1 MNRPPDNYYER
12 GMALLERQDFRGA
25 IAQFDSA
32 IKLGL
37 GDLAAVHV
45 GRGEALTRLGEYEAA
60 EQSINLALRA
70 QPYLAAAFLARGVLR
85 RMQNQRDKAIA
96 DLTTAIHIEPDF
108 DEAWFARAQCFE
120 ETRRFSEAEADYTRA
135 LEFNPGLLGAWEA
148 RGRLRARRL
157 DFDGAVADLS
167 HYLRSGGG
175 KLHDNHSETQGYLL
189 ILRAWRLLWRIVG
202 FWRRAVN

>member
-1 MNRPPDNYYER
+1 MNPPPDNYYER
-12 GMALLERQDFRGA
+12 GLALLDARDYAGA
-25 IAQFDSA
+25 IAAFDSA

-45 GRGEALTRLGEYEAA
+45 GRGEALTRLGKYEAA
-60 EQSINLALRA
+60 EQSIHRALHA
-70 QPYLAAAFLARGVLR
+70 QPYMPAAFLARGVLR
-85 RMQNQRDKAIA
+85 RMQNQRDNAIA
-96 DLTTAIHIEPDF
+96 DLTTAIHIEPDL

-135 LEFNPGLLGAWEA
+135 LELNPGLLAAWEA

-202 FWRRAVN
+202 FWRRKS

>member
-1 MNRPPDNYYER
+1 MNPPPDNYYER
-12 GMALLERQDFRGA
+12 GLALLDAHDYAGA
-25 IAQFDSA
+25 IAAFDSA

-45 GRGEALTRLGEYEAA
+45 GRGEALTLLGEYEAA
-60 EQSINLALRA
+60 EQSISRALHA
-70 QPYLAAAFLARGVLR
+70 QPYLAGAFLARGKLR
-85 RMQNQRDKAIA
+85 QLQDQHDKAIA

-108 DEAWFARAQCFE
+108 DDAYFARAQCCE

-135 LEFNPGLLGAWEA
+135 LDLNPGLLAAWEA

-202 FWRRAVN
+202 FWRRKN